1 MKSRAA
7 GMTVLVAGR
16 LGKYKTQ
23 LLLIFA
29 LSQLAYLLSVPA
41 TRWAGL
47 LLVRAVL
54 SGHYILYVL
63 LAPCLLG
70 FGVLFNQ
77 KLKALD
83 WSWLEWSPWH
93 VKSNLALLPLK
104 RKLLWGPCGLMLGAC
119 MPLLALIEEAIFRD
133 GTTGWVRGA
142 LWGTLAFG
150 LFHLLSCV
158 SIRIALYLTMVG
170 AVLVQ
175 VYMLDG
181 LMAVFVVHACYN
193 LLALSLLIAEAHVR
207 RAPAL
212 IKRAGMTLS
221 ATAPR

>member
-1 MKSRAA
+1 MR
-7 GMTVLVAGR
+7 T
-16 LGKYKTQ
+16 LGKHKTH
-23 LLLIFA
+23 LMLIFA
-29 LSQLAYLLSVPA
+29 LLQLAYLLSMPA

-77 KLKALD
+77 KLKALN

-104 RKLLWGPCGLMLGAC
+104 HKLLWGPYGLMLCAC
-119 MPLLALIEEAIFRD
+119 LPLLALIEEAIFRN

-142 LWGTLAFG
+142 LWGALAFG

-158 SIRIALYLTMVG
+158 SIRMTLYLTLVG
-170 AVLVQ
+170 AILVQ

-181 LMAVFVVHACYN
+181 LLAVFVVHACYN
-193 LLALSLLIAEAHVR
+193 LLALTLLIVEVHVK

-212 IKRAGMTLS
+212 IRRAVTTVS
-221 ATAPR
+221 AATWSAAASSPGP